1 MNMKKTSL
9 LSFLKVA
16 VLLSTIATIC
26 FANAHLTRLTSA
38 SMLPMADLPVTQAA
52 ETTPQANKVV
62 ARMWHG
68 RTRTSRADEYYAYL
82 KEAGIN
88 KIEAIEGNLGAQ
100 VWRMTNGETTE
111 FTVVSYW
118 VSREAIKKFAGDDI
132 EKTHNLPKDPE
143 YLLELEPKV
152 KHFDVVYDGRKDGR
166 KPKGD
171 QD

>member
-1 MNMKKTSL
+1 MNMKKTLL

-16 VLLSTIATIC
+16 VLLSASATNC
-26 FANAHLTRLTSA
+26 FANAYLTGLTSA
-38 SMLPMADLPVTQAA
+38 FTFPVADLPVTRPA
-52 ETTPQANKVV
+52 ETMPQANKVV

-132 EKTHNLPKDPE
+132 EKAHYLPKDPE

-152 KHFDVVYDGRKDGR
+152 KHFDVVYDGRKDGS
-166 KPKGD
+166 KPRSD